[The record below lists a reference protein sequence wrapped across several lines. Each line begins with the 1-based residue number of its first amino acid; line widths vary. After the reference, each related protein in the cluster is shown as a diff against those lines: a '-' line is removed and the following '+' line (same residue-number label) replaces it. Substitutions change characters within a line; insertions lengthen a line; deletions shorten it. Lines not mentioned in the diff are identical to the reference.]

1 MSDESQ
7 QPKARAIEK
16 MVRRRAAGQGHQP
29 QLDRVFES
37 LAVGMWS
44 AVRRLLGEGTEVAW
58 EGNSALRFADYCEA
72 IEPRSVFGIF
82 RVAESGGGGAIAMDA
97 RLVDAAVE
105 RLLGGGHVGSATLGP
120 REHTMVDRA
129 IAGRFLRLAVDEL
142 TRAFARTDQGIGPLK
157 ARLVSLESDVRLL
170 TVARPDE
177 MVERATF
184 QVVLGAGERGGRFD
198 VLLPCSTLEP
208 ARRRLPSAGP
218 AGKHQL
224 DGSES
229 SPLLAVLPETP
240 LTLHAVVDR
249 LTLSLAEIAEWREGT
264 VLPLGVD
271 ADRPAILYGEKEG
284 SPGLGRRMF
293 VGRLGASQGRKA
305 VRILEVIPKSAD
317 NVGTE
322 VLP

>member
-16 MVRRRAAGQGHQP
+16 MVRQRAAGHGHHP

-44 AVRRLLGEGTEVAW
+44 AIRRLLGEDTEVAW
-58 EGNSALRFADYCEA
+58 EGNSSLRFADYCEA

-82 RVAESGGGGAIAMDA
+82 RAAESGGAGAIAMDA
-97 RLVDAAVE
+97 PLVDAAVE
-105 RLLGGGHVGSATLGP
+105 RLLGGGHVGSAPPGP

-142 TRAFARTDQGIGPLK
+142 SRAFARTDQGIGPIS

-170 TVARPDE
+170 TVARRDE
-177 MVERATF
+177 MVERASF

-198 VLLPCSTLEP
+198 VLLPSSTLEP
-208 ARRRLPSAGP
+208 ARGRVASAGHRIDQP
-218 AGKHQL
+218 
-224 DGSES
+224 ES

-305 VRILEVIPKSAD
+305 VRILEVVPKSAD